1 MKTYQHHI
9 TKVGENVWRLLL
21 QRLFLFCW
29 CCKSEI
35 KPKLHTN
42 DCKKKNH
49 NSWTF
54 LYTTSTCSPGCDYCY
69 CYYDY
74 DDDDDDVDDD
84 DDYYWLLLLLFAVTS
99 TKVTGN
105 TDASASYT
113 AMMNWTDTTLRF
125 LSYLIKTMK
134 KKPFIIDIV
143 AYYLLIYLKLLSC
156 NSSFSD
162 GKISDV

>member
-1 MKTYQHHI
+1 MKTSEDYYYSVFFSSVDVASLKLNQNFILTTAKKKKI
-9 TKVGENVWRLLL
+9 TILK
-21 QRLFLFCW
+21 LFCILQVHVVQV
-29 CCKSEI
+29 C
-35 KPKLHTN
+35 
-42 DCKKKNH
+42 
-49 NSWTF
+49 
-54 LYTTSTCSPGCDYCY
+54 YYCY

-74 DDDDDDVDDD
+74 DDDDDDVDDN
-84 DDYYWLLLLLFAVTS
+84 DDYYWLLLLFAVTS

-125 LSYLIKTMK
+125 LFYLIKTMK

>member
-1 MKTYQHHI
+1 MKT
-9 TKVGENVWRLLL
+9 
-21 QRLFLFCW
+21 
-29 CCKSEI
+29 SEDYYYSVFFSSVDVANL
-35 KPKLHTN
+35 KLNQNFILTTA
-42 DCKKKNH
+42 KKKNH

-84 DDYYWLLLLLFAVTS
+84 DDCYWLLLLFTVTS
-99 TKVTGN
+99 TKVARN

-125 LSYLIKTMK
+125 LFYLIKTMK

>member
-42 DCKKKNH
+42 DCKKKKITILKLFCILQVH
-49 NSWTF
+49 VVQVAIIVIVIMIMMMMM
-54 LYTTSTCSPGCDYCY
+54 TTLTN
-69 CYYDY
+69 
-74 DDDDDDVDDD
+74 D
-84 DDYYWLLLLLFAVTS
+84 DDYYWLLLFAVTS

-125 LSYLIKTMK
+125 LFYLIKTMK